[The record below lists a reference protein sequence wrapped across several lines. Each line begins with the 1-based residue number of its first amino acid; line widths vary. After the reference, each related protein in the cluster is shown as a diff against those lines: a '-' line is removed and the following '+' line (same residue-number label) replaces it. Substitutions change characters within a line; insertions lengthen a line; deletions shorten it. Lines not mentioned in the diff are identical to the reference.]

1 MQLRRQLVPISEIT
15 RAEHSSRL
23 EARAR
28 AHAIPALQTPGL
40 PEIQPGQLWL
50 IELPA
55 ANGEPS
61 PALRRA
67 IDQANVV
74 IYDRSTADIVARSL
88 PLGSYA
94 EPAADADETSDLA
107 AARAVRFA
115 GDGWSVAR
123 LFPARPTQR
132 ERIARV
138 RRLVN
143 ELAATK
149 APGDIAVTVFG
160 ELNDGV
166 CEPTE
171 TQLDRL
177 DLVVVTYPRDAQLTI
192 VIKALVSVSPARLHA
207 VAGNGLAG

>member
-1 MQLRRQLVPISEIT
+1 MSISEIT
-15 RAEHSSRL
+15 RVEHSSRW
-23 EARAR
+23 EPRGR
-28 AHAIPALQTPGL
+28 SHTVPAAQPSGFPAVEPG
-40 PEIQPGQLWL
+40 ELWL
-50 IELPA
+50 IELST

-61 PALRRA
+61 PALCRA
-67 IDQANVV
+67 IARANVV
-74 IYDRSTADIVARSL
+74 IYDRSGAEIVARSL
-88 PLGSYA
+88 PLGNYA
-94 EPAADADETSDLA
+94 EPAASADETSDPA
-107 AARAVRFA
+107 AARAVGFTR
-115 GDGWSVAR
+115 DGWSVLR

-149 APGDIAVTVFG
+149 APSDIAVTVFG

-177 DLVVVTYPRDAQLTI
+177 DLVLVTYPRDAQLTI
-192 VIKALVSVSPARLHA
+192 VVKALGSVSAARLHA